1 MPRCAS
7 IYSIYLLCVLVK
19 VVLVVVGVSTT
30 TRDVCSNLARSH
42 VMIGG
47 NQVRANVRTVTELWF
62 PWMLCKW
69 IATIS
74 NLKLAIQVSAYCLYN
89 TCLIIEH

>member
-1 MPRCAS
+1 MLVS
-7 IYSIYLLCVLVK
+7 IVFICYVYWLKL
-19 VVLVVVGVSTT
+19 VLVVVGVSTT

-74 NLKLAIQVSAYCLYN
+74 NLKLAIQVSAVLSCTL
-89 TCLIIEH
+89 LV